1 MEYLGEI
8 LWYLSLPIM
17 VWTATYFVRWNLKA
31 FDDIVSTEKSEA
43 LKK

>member
-8 LWYLSLPIM
+8 VWYLSLPIM
-17 VWTATYFVRWNLKA
+17 VWVAVGFVRWNLKA
-31 FDDIVSTEKSEA
+31 FDDIASSEHSEA